1 MTHLLRWKSG
11 TVAFMTMAIATSAI
25 TPIIAF
31 APANAQYN
39 IGQSRTVT
47 IPANVSFPVT
57 YEKDKVVVTPG
68 ESLSITLKIAND
80 IIDRNRNVL
89 IPAGTE
95 VVGRLEPVNLDSYSR
110 DRDYNNRDRDY
121 NNDNNRDRD
130 YNNRDRDYNNDNNRD
145 RDYNNRDNNRNRDY
159 NNRDNNRKGVRFVA
173 QELVFSSGQRQ
184 QINATSRTYTRT
196 EKISKGSDTGSILTD
211 AAIGAG
217 AASVISLI
225 TGNRRIE
232 VLEPIIG
239 GAAGAA
245 ASVLLRKNEATVF
258 VLRPEQ
264 DLRLTLN
271 SNLNLVPYRY

>member
-1 MTHLLRWKSG
+1 MTHLFRWKSG
-11 TVAFMTMAIATSAI
+11 TAALMTMAIGTSAI
-25 TPIIAF
+25 TPMIAF

-39 IGQSRTVT
+39 IGQPRTVT

-57 YEKDKVVVTPG
+57 YEKDKVIVSPG
-68 ESLSITLKIAND
+68 ESLPLTLKIAND
-80 IIDRNRNVL
+80 IIDRNRNIL
-89 IPAGTE
+89 IPAGSE

-110 DRDYNNRDRDY
+110 DRDYGTD
-121 NNDNNRDRD
+121 
-130 YNNRDRDYNNDNNRD
+130 
-145 RDYNNRDNNRNRDY
+145 RDNNNS
-159 NNRDNNRKGVRFVA
+159 NNRQGVRFVA

-184 QINATSRTYTRT
+184 QINATSKTYTRT
-196 EKISKGSDTGSILTD
+196 EKISKGTDTGSILTD

-245 ASVLLRKNEATVF
+245 ASVLLRKKEANVF

-271 SNLNLVPYRY
+271 SNLNLVPYR

>member
-11 TVAFMTMAIATSAI
+11 TAALMTMAIATSAI
-25 TPIIAF
+25 TPMIAF

-68 ESLSITLKIAND
+68 ESLSLTLKIAND

-95 VVGRLEPVNLDSYSR
+95 VVGRLEPVNLDSYST
-110 DRDYNNRDRDY
+110 DRDY
-121 NNDNNRDRD
+121 NNRDRD
-130 YNNRDRDYNNDNNRD
+130 YNNRDRDYNNRD
-145 RDYNNRDNNRNRDY
+145 RDYNN
-159 NNRDNNRKGVRFVA
+159 DNNRKGVRFVA

-196 EKISKGSDTGSILTD
+196 EKISKGADTGSILTD

-245 ASVLLRKNEATVF
+245 ASVLLRKKEATVF

>member
-11 TVAFMTMAIATSAI
+11 TVAFMTMAIATSTI
-25 TPIIAF
+25 TPMIAF

-121 NNDNNRDRD
+121 NNRDRDYNNRDRD
-130 YNNRDRDYNNDNNRD
+130 YNNRDRDYNN
-145 RDYNNRDNNRNRDY
+145 
-159 NNRDNNRKGVRFVA
+159 DNNRKGVRFVA

-245 ASVLLRKNEATVF
+245 ASVLLRKKEATVF

>member
-1 MTHLLRWKSG
+1 
-11 TVAFMTMAIATSAI
+11 MTMAIATSAI
-25 TPIIAF
+25 TPMIAF

-68 ESLSITLKIAND
+68 ESLSLTLKIAND

-95 VVGRLEPVNLDSYSR
+95 VVGRLEPVNLDSYSS
-110 DRDYNNRDRDY
+110 DRDYNRDRDY
-121 NNDNNRDRD
+121 NNDNS
-130 YNNRDRDYNNDNNRD
+130 
-145 RDYNNRDNNRNRDY
+145 
-159 NNRDNNRKGVRFVA
+159 RKGVRFVA

-196 EKISKGSDTGSILTD
+196 EKISRGADTGSILTD

-245 ASVLLRKNEATVF
+245 ASVLLRKKEATVF

>member
-11 TVAFMTMAIATSAI
+11 TAALMTMAVATSAI
-25 TPIIAF
+25 TPMIAF

-57 YEKDKVVVTPG
+57 YDKDKVVVTPG
-68 ESLSITLKIAND
+68 ESLSLTLKIAND

-110 DRDYNNRDRDY
+110 DRDYNNRDS
-121 NNDNNRDRD
+121 NRDRD
-130 YNNRDRDYNNDNNRD
+130 YNNNNNRQ
-145 RDYNNRDNNRNRDY
+145 
-159 NNRDNNRKGVRFVA
+159 GVRFVA

-245 ASVLLRKNEATVF
+245 ASVLLRKKEATVF

>member
-1 MTHLLRWKSG
+1 MTHLIRWKSG
-11 TVAFMTMAIATSAI
+11 TAALMTMAIATSAI
-25 TPIIAF
+25 TPMIAF

-68 ESLSITLKIAND
+68 ESLSLTLKIAND

-95 VVGRLEPVNLDSYSR
+95 VVGRLEPVNLDSYSS
-110 DRDYNNRDRDY
+110 DRDYNRDRDY
-121 NNDNNRDRD
+121 NN
-130 YNNRDRDYNNDNNRD
+130 
-145 RDYNNRDNNRNRDY
+145 
-159 NNRDNNRKGVRFVA
+159 DNNRKGVRFVA

-196 EKISKGSDTGSILTD
+196 EKISKGADTGSILTD

-245 ASVLLRKNEATVF
+245 ASVLLRKKEATVF